1 RASDRTTDAGLPTI
15 TSAPTGSNL
24 GCNPLAASLPTDA
37 GVKALVTA
45 SATCST
51 PTINVSHNDTTS
63 GCVTTRS
70 FSISATDSCGNVSA
84 TTTVAYT
91 WTTDAGL
98 PTITSAP
105 TGSNLGCNPL
115 AASLPTD
122 ASVKALVTASDTCST
137 PTINVSHNDTTSG
150 CVTTRSFSI
159 SATDSCGN
167 VSASS
172 AEH

>member
-1 RASDRTTDAGLPTI
+1 PPDLHDALPISASD
-15 TSAPTGSNL
+15 
-24 GCNPLAASLPTDA
+24 
-37 GVKALVTA
+37 
-45 SATCST
+45 TCST
-51 PTINVSHNDTTS
+51 PSINVSHNDTTS

-122 ASVKALVTASDTCST
+122 ASVKADRKSRRLY
-137 PTINVSHNDTTSG
+137 
-150 CVTTRSFSI
+150 
-159 SATDSCGN
+159 
-167 VSASS
+167 SS
-172 AEH
+172 